1 MDLIIKPTEVCNF
14 KCTFCSSTKISTDHT
29 SQLDLDQVFKFLK
42 RYPETNTI
50 IVNGG
55 DPLMMSPAYYW
66 KLIKHLDDNDYPA
79 TISLTTNLW
88 PFYKNV
94 DKWKPLFLHPRIGVA
109 TSFQYGNGRLKG
121 DYTVFSEEDF
131 YNASNTMLEHIGYRP
146 TFIAVITEENED
158 SVIKTVEL
166 AKSMD
171 VVCKVNYAMASGDQD
186 KPYLL
191 AKIYEKYLDI
201 WRAGLSDWEH
211 NTQQM
216 MVRLKGKPTICPQSR
231 DCDSGI
237 RTIQPDGDYYSCGSF
252 GDDKDKSIDFEY
264 EMAGGFSTP
273 LSDDIELVS
282 MKNACFSCPMFEICN
297 GCRKTIK
304 DTKKFGMVEEHC
316 RLMKQLAPE
325 IINANGV
332 HMETTPYID
341 ESCLQ

>member
-1 MDLIIKPTEVCNF
+1 
-14 KCTFCSSTKISTDHT
+14 
-29 SQLDLDQVFKFLK
+29 
-42 RYPETNTI
+42 
-50 IVNGG
+50 
-55 DPLMMSPAYYW
+55 
-66 KLIKHLDDNDYPA
+66 
-79 TISLTTNLW
+79 
-88 PFYKNV
+88 
-94 DKWKPLFLHPRIGVA
+94 
-109 TSFQYGNGRLKG
+109 
-121 DYTVFSEEDF
+121 
-131 YNASNTMLEHIGYRP
+131 
-146 TFIAVITEENED
+146 
-158 SVIKTVEL
+158 
-166 AKSMD
+166 
-171 VVCKVNYAMASGDQD
+171 
-186 KPYLL
+186 
-191 AKIYEKYLDI
+191 
-201 WRAGLSDWEH
+201 
-211 NTQQM
+211 M

-325 IINANGV
+325 IIKANGV